1 MSAGYM
7 LLYSHVLHLDII
19 YVQCVYVCVYV
30 YIHIYIYNMS
40 TKTKWFREAL
50 KYWIYKKMKEKK
62 IFQNPSFYIFFCCSF
77 HLTKSLS
84 TIFNLLKSEDILS
97 ANL

>member
-40 TKTKWFREAL
+40 TKTKWSREAL

-62 IFQNPSFYIFFCCSF
+62 YSKILHSIFSSVVPF
-77 HLTKSLS
+77 T
-84 TIFNLLKSEDILS
+84 
-97 ANL
+97 